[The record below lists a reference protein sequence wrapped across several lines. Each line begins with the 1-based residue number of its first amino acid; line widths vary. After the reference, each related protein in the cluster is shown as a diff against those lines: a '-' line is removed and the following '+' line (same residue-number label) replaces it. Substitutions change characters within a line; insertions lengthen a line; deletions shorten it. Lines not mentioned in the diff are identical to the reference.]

1 MSIARLSGSESVA
14 SERRPSP
21 SLLGPLGLGGVLII
35 AVAAAIRLRQRTTG
49 TTDAADLPDRLRRD
63 IGLPPQDQNRGW
75 WDYR

>member
-14 SERRPSP
+14 SERPSS

-35 AVAAAIRLRQRTTG
+35 AVAAAVRLRQRTTS

-63 IGLPPQDQNRGW
+63 IGLPPQGQNRGW